1 MIRFKKNIKGTSIIE
16 ALVCMV
22 IIGIGFISIM
32 QLAAFSINSMDQAT
46 EKNKFNFLSEMV
58 MEDMLA
64 DPDNAAKYNN
74 FNKTCFIGNQTTTDL
89 NEKMKKKWD
98 DTLQEKNFIKIN
110 NIERKPICNS
120 NDIKKTIVNSG
131 TNTDGRVNFITGNGK
146 RKKYLNTI
154 IN

>member
-1 MIRFKKNIKGTSIIE
+1 MKKW
-16 ALVCMV
+16 
-22 IIGIGFISIM
+22 
-32 QLAAFSINSMDQAT
+32 
-46 EKNKFNFLSEMV
+46 
-58 MEDMLA
+58 
-64 DPDNAAKYNN
+64 
-74 FNKTCFIGNQTTTDL
+74 
-89 NEKMKKKWD
+89 KKKWD

-154 IN
+154 INWKQKNLDLL